1 MKKIYFY
8 LLVLVLVAL
17 ACEYDGFIRGFNQ
30 GEKETNSWWISKKS
44 LYYDTSEVIKKQ
56 IKNNHNFI

>member
-8 LLVLVLVAL
+8 LLVLALVAL

-30 GEKETNSWWISKKS
+30 AYERS
-44 LYYDTSEVIKKQ
+44 TSMLTATKMKVMTSVTDWTIA
-56 IKNNHNFI
+56 